1 MVQTEAPSTRPA
13 AEFGDRSR
21 REILLTEEDRAMTDL
36 DKKVIEKILTSE
48 EAMQIAKEFIQKHR
62 VSSQAPV
69 SDPPAYPDKP

>member
-1 MVQTEAPSTRPA
+1 
-13 AEFGDRSR
+13 
-21 REILLTEEDRAMTDL
+21 MTDL

-48 EAMQIAKEFIQKHR
+48 KAMQIAKEFIQKHR